1 MKIAWFCIP
10 AHGHTNPTLG
20 LVKALTEAGHQVWYF
35 SFEEFREKIEGAGA
49 TFIGCDGYD
58 FEMEDKGNADRVGKD
73 KVYATELLVSSTLA
87 LDEMTARMIDEIKP
101 DIVVSDSVAFW
112 GKLAAMKHGLPYV
125 SSTTTFA
132 FNRYSAKYMQESVW
146 DIARMLI
153 AMPRINKQIKRLR
166 EKGYPVKSIL
176 DIVQNDNDTNTIVYT
191 SRYFQPCS
199 ETFSD
204 KYHFIG
210 PSIRPITKP
219 VEKTAVGPTGTS
231 ITKLLGE
238 KLDPPTEKDKKSLPV
253 PGEGEAFSAVLHPA
267 YLKKA
272 DINTFSV
279 DRSSDDFKELFKS
292 IERFGVKDPVLARFN
307 KDGDLE
313 ILSGQRRHL
322 IASELNYPVPTIIQ
336 QLDDDD
342 ARILVADGNLHREHI
357 STYDLSRALRMK
369 ADSMKR
375 KAGRKLRGVK
385 GGPETDELIAKEMG
399 MSTMKLNRL
408 MKLSEAT
415 QQICDLVDD
424 GTIAVSIAYNIA
436 FLQPKHQDMV
446 ADMIGINVKVN
457 NENTTNLKK
466 IAARYPRY
474 TFCRHFCVT

>member
-219 VEKTAVGPTGTS
+219 VEKTADQTVYISMGTVNQNREFYRNCISVLASTGWQVIISMGTNTDRFENLPEKIQVYESVDQMAVLS
-231 ITKLLGE
+231 IADAFITHCGMNSASEGLYFGVPLVLFPQTPEQDAVARRTEELSAGVRLKSIS
-238 KLDPPTEKDKKSLPV
+238 EKDILDALNQVLNDPKYK
-253 PGEGEAFSAVLHPA
+253 EGAAKVSG
-267 YLKKA
+267 
-272 DINTFSV
+272 S
-279 DRSSDDFKELFKS
+279 FKECGGS
-292 IERFGVKDPVLARFN
+292 AEARGF
-307 KDGDLE
+307 LE
-313 ILSGQRRHL
+313 SLS
-322 IASELNYPVPTIIQ
+322 N
-336 QLDDDD
+336 
-342 ARILVADGNLHREHI
+342 
-357 STYDLSRALRMK
+357 
-369 ADSMKR
+369 
-375 KAGRKLRGVK
+375 
-385 GGPETDELIAKEMG
+385 
-399 MSTMKLNRL
+399 
-408 MKLSEAT
+408 
-415 QQICDLVDD
+415 
-424 GTIAVSIAYNIA
+424 
-436 FLQPKHQDMV
+436 
-446 ADMIGINVKVN
+446 
-457 NENTTNLKK
+457 
-466 IAARYPRY
+466 
-474 TFCRHFCVT
+474 